1 MQSVRFRDIL
11 LKCSKRV
18 CIRGHPTLVRGEA
31 HHARTLGRASHPR
44 WLSIPQRGLY
54 TRSLQPTSTYLNT
67 AVRGPHESMR
77 PLEQSCAA
85 CKFVASDLSRDPR
98 RARKQAPVGAG
109 SGSDHRWK
117 NTCASERSE
126 ASHATGA
133 SRRSGE
139 RGRVWGSLSG
149 ASPQIKFGGAD
160 ETRTRDLRRDRLAPT
175 SPERSRLRKIGV
187 GCPRAW
193 SLTADCGRV
202 FWNALQVLASEIHKH
217 RGREPGHLPASSRRR
232 QTSAVVFRRQA
243 SQSSSLRK
251 REHPDSGDSKPADL
265 PKSARH
271 FPRRRC
277 SDSRTVNR

>member
-1 MQSVRFRDIL
+1 VFQAGLHTWSSDARPWRGSPRTHTWPRVAPALALDSTARAVHAVTATDQHVSEHGRPGPTRINEAVGAIL
-11 LKCSKRV
+11 
-18 CIRGHPTLVRGEA
+18 
-31 HHARTLGRASHPR
+31 
-44 WLSIPQRGLY
+44 RGLQVRCKRPIPRP
-54 TRSLQPTSTYLNT
+54 TACSQTGSCRRRERERS
-67 AVRGPHESMR
+67 SM
-77 PLEQSCAA
+77 E
-85 CKFVASDLSRDPR
+85 
-98 RARKQAPVGAG
+98 
-109 SGSDHRWK
+109 

-139 RGRVWGSLSG
+139 RGRVWGSLRG